1 MNLYRLLYK
10 SRAVTLMGDSEL
22 SALAKQARFNNLIHQ
37 VSGLL
42 VYSNQRFY
50 QVLEG
55 SNDHIDFIYKKIE
68 KDPRHTHVSL
78 LVKEPIQERTFW
90 RWNLGMVTIN
100 ENNDIYLQ
108 LVDYINENLLLKNAN
123 IDDAGFI
130 FEAFSREKF
139 QKYIT

>member
-10 SRAVTLMGDSEL
+10 SSAVNLMRDSEL